1 MKVNLKIKD
10 NLLNG
15 VKELCEKNPETTT
28 ELASAAFHAGQKK
41 GMIATGLTIIA
52 SVYAADV
59 LLLIKEK
66 LITKS
71 K

>member
-28 ELASAAFHAGQKK
+28 ELASAAFSAGQRR
-41 GMIATGLTIIA
+41 GMLAMGVITIT
-52 SVYAADV
+52 SVYAAD
-59 LLLIKEK
+59 LMYLIKDK